1 MSDAIDAIDAQLDA
15 IFAARNRE
23 DMQPTIDALLP
34 IHEEHPEHPRVLYE
48 LGGAYDTAGAEA
60 TALSFYERAMERGLT
75 GDLRRRCFLQYGSTL
90 RNLGRI
96 DDSLRAF
103 ARARA
108 EFPESVALGAFEALT
123 FHADGRP
130 NTALAS
136 LLMLLA
142 NHVDAP
148 ELDRYKP
155 ALRGNAHYL
164 ASLDAEDDD
173 VRPEAR

>member
-1 MSDAIDAIDAQLDA
+1 M
-15 IFAARNRE
+15 RTTRRE
-23 DMQPTIDALLP
+23 PRRRRSASTSERWNEDS
-34 IHEEHPEHPRVLYE
+34 PEII
-48 LGGAYDTAGAEA
+48 
-60 TALSFYERAMERGLT
+60 
-75 GDLRRRCFLQYGSTL
+75 RRRCFLQYGSTL

-136 LLMLLA
+136 LLVLLA
-142 NHVDAP
+142 DHVDAP

>member
-1 MSDAIDAIDAQLDA
+1 MSDAIEARLDA

-23 DMQPTIDALLP
+23 DMRPTIDALLP
-34 IHEEHPEHPRVLYE
+34 IYNEHPENPRVLYE
-48 LGGAYDTAGAEA
+48 LGGAYDTAGDEA
-60 TALSFYERAMERGLT
+60 TALSYYERAMERGLA
-75 GDLRRRCFLQYGSTL
+75 GDVRRRCYVQYGSTL
-90 RNLGRI
+90 RNLGQI

-136 LLMLLA
+136 LLVLLA
-142 NHVDAP
+142 EHVHAP

-155 ALRGNAHYL
+155 ALRGNAEYL
-164 ASLDAEDDD
+164 ASLDAGDDAAHSD
-173 VRPEAR
+173 AR

>member
-1 MSDAIDAIDAQLDA
+1 MPDAIEAKLDA
-15 IFAARNRE
+15 IFAARNRQ
-23 DMQPTIDALLP
+23 DMRPTIDALLP
-34 IHEEHPEHPRVLYE
+34 IYSEHPENPRVLYE
-48 LGGAYDTAGAEA
+48 LGGAYDTAGEEA
-60 TALSFYERAMERGLT
+60 TALGFYERAMEKGLT
-75 GDLRRRCFLQYGSTL
+75 GDVRRRCYLQYGSTL
-90 RNLGRI
+90 RNLGQI

-136 LLMLLA
+136 LLVLLA
-142 NHVDAP
+142 EHVQAP

-155 ALRGNAHYL
+155 ALRGNADYL
-164 ASLDAEDDD
+164 ASLDSGDD
-173 VRPEAR
+173 VPQPNAR